1 MLEHHS
7 NRSFPDLWG
16 ISFCFVH
23 RSILS
28 RVGASSKPGAV
39 QTVSDPAVDYV
50 VMGDDLAALKTDFNE
65 AIDQVRLL
73 FIVGPT

>member
-1 MLEHHS
+1 MKVRIGSYPSERLKAYGLLTCAL
-7 NRSFPDLWG
+7 FL
-16 ISFCFVH
+16 
-23 RSILS
+23 
-28 RVGASSKPGAV
+28 VGCGDTTSPATQG
-39 QTVSDPAVDYV
+39 TVSDPAVDYV